1 MVTPRIIAREHHT
14 ISRQQ
19 IDPDAL
25 KVMNRLRQYS
35 HTAYLVGGGVRD
47 LLLKR
52 TPKDFDI
59 GTSAHPNE
67 VKKIFRNCWVV
78 GRRFRLA
85 HVKFGRKTI
94 EVATFRQQGLANSE
108 TASDSRLRSP
118 IARDNTFGSPEEDAF
133 RRDFTING
141 LFYDV
146 GTLTV
151 IDYVGGTVD
160 LQNRLIRCIG
170 DPNERFVE
178 DPVRMLRAVLFAERL
193 SFRLDTPIRKAIDR
207 HHQKISQAAPA
218 RLLEELYKILRS
230 GVARKILRSLS
241 RKKLLQHIAPEIE
254 LGQSAALWRS
264 LDRLDAFRRGSS
276 SSSVELGTP
285 VLLGSVVVPITETN
299 TRRRRS
305 IEDTGPAAIKLGQ
318 LPIARRDIERL
329 SRIVALQVK
338 LIDATLPP
346 RSIRGVL
353 ARHYFRDALNW
364 FTIHRNEPDVV
375 KRWTTLANASGN
387 LLQNTTKKPRKRLRR
402 RRRYRDQIRP

>member
-1 MVTPRIIAREHHT
+1 
-14 ISRQQ
+14 
-19 IDPDAL
+19 
-25 KVMNRLRQYS
+25 MNRLRQFS

-85 HVKFGRKTI
+85 HVKFGQKTI
-94 EVATFRQQGLANSE
+94 EVATFRQQGLTDNE
-108 TASDSRLRSP
+108 TASVSRHSSP

-133 RRDFTING
+133 RRDFTVNG
-141 LFYDV
+141 LFYDIS
-146 GTLTV
+146 TFTV
-151 IDYVGGTVD
+151 IDYVGGIVD

-170 DPNERFVE
+170 DPNDRFVE

-193 SFRLDTPIRKAIDR
+193 SFRLDAPIRKAIAQ
-207 HHQKISQAAPA
+207 HHKKISQAAPA

-230 GVARKILRSLS
+230 GVAKKILRSLS

-254 LGQSAALWRS
+254 RGQSAELWRS
-264 LDRLDAFRRGSS
+264 LDRLDTYRRGSS
-276 SSSVELGTP
+276 SSSVELGNP

-299 TRRRRS
+299 NQRRRS
-305 IEDTGPAAIKLGQ
+305 VRDTPTKAIKLGQ

-329 SRIVALQVK
+329 SHVVALQVK
-338 LIDATLPP
+338 LIDTKLSP

-353 ARHYFRDALNW
+353 AKHYFRDALSW

-375 KRWTTLANASGN
+375 RRWTILANASGN
-387 LLQNTTKKPRKRLRR
+387 LFQNRSKKRRKRIRR
-402 RRRYRDQIRP
+402 QKRCQDQVRPASPERTT